1 MVNRSKATMF
11 EERTYSVVD
20 EGTLL
25 LQRSFSML
33 AMVLQHLNLSSIGLV
48 YHPILFPLQT
58 TKA

>member
-1 MVNRSKATMF
+1 MF